1 MITRGE
7 NMDEQEISFFAKYKD
22 WVVIKKKQIDEKTED
37 KEILAILASI
47 NSTTARKAYDFAP
60 IDKAAIDKYVA
71 ELVKGKRKGLNN
83 LAEIF
88 GSLKQNELKEKLLK
102 ACKDETF
109 YPFAETYFINSILK
123 ALNYSPFID
132 SEVVQEVYPDMK
144 MPKPRGRISKK

>member
-1 MITRGE
+1 VG
-7 NMDEQEISFFAKYKD
+7 DEEISFFAKYKD
-22 WVVIKKKQIDEKTED
+22 WVVIKKKEIDKDTEE

-47 NSTTARKAYDFAP
+47 NSTTARKAYDFAG

-71 ELVKGKRKGLNN
+71 ELVKGKRKGLSN

-88 GSLKQNELKEKLLK
+88 GSLKQNELKEKLTSM
-102 ACKDETF
+102 CKDPSF

-123 ALNYSPFID
+123 SLNYSPFID

-144 MPKPRGRISKK
+144 MPKPRGRVSRK

>member
-1 MITRGE
+1 M
-7 NMDEQEISFFAKYKD
+7 MDEQEISFFAKYKD

-37 KEILAILASI
+37 KEIIAILASI

-60 IDKAAIDKYVA
+60 IDKTAIDKYVA
-71 ELVKGKRKGLNN
+71 ELTKGKRKGLNN

-88 GSLKQNELKEKLLK
+88 GSLKQSELKEKLVA
-102 ACKDETF
+102 ACKDKDETY
-109 YPFAETYFINSILK
+109 YPFAETYFLNSILK

-144 MPKPRGRISKK
+144 MPKPRGRVSKK